1 MKFGELIRDQRDRKG
16 LSQTQLAELSGVS
29 FSVISR
35 MERGE
40 TVGRADTIAKVTGA
54 LKLDAALVQRYL
66 SDEPGVEKPI
76 TPSLLSVAMQM
87 KAQLDEL
94 IATLEKQQSD
104 QDKGPSCAARSARS
118 PSSCSCSFARPI
130 AFPAENF
137 SPSILSLV

>member
-104 QDKGPSCAARSARS
+104 QDKGPSQNESSAFRRSVS
-118 PSSCSCSFARPI
+118 YQFVS
-130 AFPAENF
+130 
-137 SPSILSLV
+137 

>member
-66 SDEPGVEKPI
+66 SDEAGVEKPI

-94 IATLEKQQSD
+94 IATLEKQQAERDEGTTRNNS
-104 QDKGPSCAARSARS
+104 SALGRAIS
-118 PSSCSCSFARPI
+118 YQFVS
-130 AFPAENF
+130 
-137 SPSILSLV
+137 

>member
-1 MKFGELIRDQRDRKG
+1 VRFGELIRDQRDRKG

-66 SDEPGVEKPI
+66 SDEAGVEKPI
-76 TPSLLSVAMQM
+76 TPSLLSVAIQM

-94 IATLEKQQSD
+94 IATLERQQAD
-104 QDKGPSCAARSARS
+104 QDKGTTRNSSSAVRRPVS
-118 PSSCSCSFARPI
+118 YSFV
-130 AFPAENF
+130 
-137 SPSILSLV
+137 S

>member
-1 MKFGELIRDQRDRKG
+1 MGFGELIREQRDRKG
-16 LSQTQLAELSGVS
+16 LSQTQLAELAGVS

-66 SDEPGVEKPI
+66 SDETGVEKPI
-76 TPSLLSVAMQM
+76 TPSLLSVAMSM

-94 IATLEKQQSD
+94 IATLERQQSD
-104 QDKGPSCAARSARS
+104 QEKGSSQNGSSAFKRANIYQFVS
-118 PSSCSCSFARPI
+118 
-130 AFPAENF
+130 
-137 SPSILSLV
+137 